1 MQKFLKIKHFRGFN
15 WYGFYTL
22 YLKEVKRFFSV
33 FAQTI
38 LAPAITTLLFY
49 MIFTISIDREYLNT
63 EKYSLRK
70 RLQEL
75 LNTTLLTILRVFLL
89 K

>member
-1 MQKFLKIKHFRGFN
+1 MQKFKKIKHFKGFN

-22 YLKEVKRFFSV
+22 YLKEVRRFFSV

-49 MIFTISIDREYLNT
+49 MILCAQN
-63 EKYSLRK
+63 
-70 RLQEL
+70 L
-75 LNTTLLTILRVFLL
+75 LKFLL
-89 K
+89 IVE

>member
-1 MQKFLKIKHFRGFN
+1 MQKFVKIKHFRGFN

-22 YLKEVKRFFSV
+22 YIKEVKRFFSV

-63 EKYSLRK
+63 KTIHF
-70 RLQEL
+70 
-75 LNTTLLTILRVFLL
+75 LNFLHQDL
-89 K
+89 FVWQ